1 LLRELSL
8 FLRVALDILLEFSD
22 LLFNLCEYLGP
33 LLILILGEEELFAEE
48 LERQVLI
55 AHVELIYLLLDC
67 DLPLELDIHLDL
79 HRLQLIAIILLRLRR
94 EGFGSLGV
102 LLSEA
107 LRKLATQA
115 DDFFTELINDL
126 GIVRYVEFDVKHV
139 ALHHC
144 LYLLCSIRILQSV

>member
-1 LLRELSL
+1 MLVILYIDLFNFLLQHLLLIVFQHFVSLLFHFCKLLCELSL
-8 FLRVALDILLEFSD
+8 FLGVALDILLEFSD

-94 EGFGSLGV
+94 
-102 LLSEA
+102 
-107 LRKLATQA
+107 
-115 DDFFTELINDL
+115 
-126 GIVRYVEFDVKHV
+126 
-139 ALHHC
+139 
-144 LYLLCSIRILQSV
+144 